1 VLFVLL
7 TCLCFF
13 PIFCIFLLPL
23 CCINMFINRQKQSE
37 QETTPLAD
45 SVDPV
50 RVAAATREGWSG
62 GAPLR

>member
-1 VLFVLL
+1 
-7 TCLCFF
+7 
-13 PIFCIFLLPL
+13 
-23 CCINMFINRQKQSE
+23 MFINRQKQSE

>member
-1 VLFVLL
+1 
-7 TCLCFF
+7 
-13 PIFCIFLLPL
+13 
-23 CCINMFINRQKQSE
+23 MFINRQKQSE

-62 GAPLR
+62 GAPLRWGVGAVDNIDAGSGENS